1 MPHSLRISAWYLALV
16 AILLRAAL
24 PDGWMPVADAAGGTS
39 IVICTGHGPLA
50 APIHSRKQAPLPGR
64 SSDVCPF
71 AAAAHFSPPALFAL
85 LPAPILNSQE
95 TDPAAYA
102 WIAFTSRPLGNHN
115 ARAPPGFA

>member
-24 PDGWMPVADAAGGTS
+24 PDGWMPIAGAAGGTS

-50 APIHSRKQAPLPGR
+50 APHSRKQAPLPGR
-64 SSDVCPF
+64 SNEVCPF
-71 AAAAHFSPPALFAL
+71 AAAVHLSPPALFAL
-85 LPAPILNSQE
+85 LPAPSLNSRE

-102 WIAFTSRPLGNHN
+102 RIVFASRPFGDHN
-115 ARAPPGFA
+115 PRAPPAFA